1 MPQSMTAF
9 ARLTT
14 QQDWGKASW
23 ELRSVNHRYLETH
36 FRLPDTLRELEMPLR
51 ELARKHLHRGKVDI
65 SLQLNVT
72 SSNEQLDVN
81 QPLAKEVISA
91 CQQVADNMSAP
102 APASP
107 LEILRWPGVLQE
119 PEVDQKQLQADLLTL
134 FEETLQQ
141 LAEGRARE
149 GEKLAEIIE
158 QRLAAIEKEVEAVRQ
173 VLPELLTAQ
182 RQKLHNKLAELKTE
196 LDSDRVEQ
204 EMVILAQKSDVDEEL
219 DRLETH
225 VTEIRRVLSRN
236 EPAGRRLDFLM
247 QELNREANTLG
258 SKSMASSTTQSAVEL
273 KVLIEQIR
281 EQIQNIE

>member
-51 ELARKHLHRGKVDI
+51 ELARKYLHRGKVDI

-102 APASP
+102 APVSP

-182 RQKLHNKLAELKTE
+182 RQKLHDKLAELKTE

-225 VTEIRRVLSRN
+225 VTEIRRVLRRN

>member
-102 APASP
+102 APTSP

-119 PEVDQKQLQADLLTL
+119 PEVDQKQLQTDLLTL

-182 RQKLHNKLAELKTE
+182 RQKLHDKLAELKTE

-225 VTEIRRVLSRN
+225 VTEIRRVLRRN

>member
-102 APASP
+102 APVSP

-182 RQKLHNKLAELKTE
+182 RQKLHDKLAELKTE

-258 SKSMASSTTQSAVEL
+258 SKAMASSTTQSAVEL